1 MGCIDFRESWEPDLG
16 KLGSARGTMDNFFPE
31 VSELAAGR
39 AGAGSLPA
47 GDLASGK
54 GSDAPPAPRAHPL
67 PRALS
72 PRGRNFRGVARNQAP
87 GWGVSRLSKPGKD
100 FILSRALIW
109 LRDAAKV
116 SVLAQRRLAYRL
128 SRGAPGE
135 VSQRTKGPDGRAAR
149 PAAGVRETP

>member
-1 MGCIDFRESWEPDLG
+1 
-16 KLGSARGTMDNFFPE
+16 MDNCFPE